1 MSNQPEW
8 ATYDEIL
15 EVFEESQYPVLNS
28 KRVAKEF
35 DVEYQ
40 KMAYHLDKL
49 VENAELESEKFGPSV
64 VYWIPAN

>member
-1 MSNQPEW
+1 MDGEPDW
-8 ATYDEIL
+8 ATYKEIL
-15 EVFEESQYPVLNS
+15 SVFEESKLPVLNS

-35 DVEYQ
+35 GVEYQ

-49 VENAELESEKFGPSV
+49 VEEGRLESEKFGPSV